1 MSTDATSSITQSC
14 RFCYHYT
21 QPTKN
26 SVECRPIVSASSM
39 YLSSI
44 ACSMPTTN
52 NSANATQHSLLI
64 GRKTMHTQQLQST
77 FVASTLQTIL
87 ANKTSIT
94 TTLNAQLLQTKEQ
107 RYAPYL
113 PYIPPVIPS
122 SVMQLRMATANVGV
136 PVTPIICKTGKG
148 SQFVT
153 K

>member
-1 MSTDATSSITQSC
+1 MIGTTSIMTQSC
-14 RFCYHYT
+14 RFCYNYN
-21 QPTKN
+21 QPTN
-26 SVECRPIVSASSM
+26 NTVECRPIVSATST

-44 ACSMPTTN
+44 ACSKPVTN
-52 NSANATQHSLLI
+52 NSANTTQHSLLI
-64 GRKTMHTQQLQST
+64 GRKTMQAQQLQST

-87 ANKTSIT
+87 ANTSSIT

-136 PVTPIICKTGKG
+136 AVTPITCKTGKG